1 MPEQARRLVEQ
12 DLIDQALAQ
21 ERGVEQMT
29 GFEVQLVASEPAI
42 QKPMNLAFDER
53 GRVWVTGSSS
63 YPWPAKRDALGQPI
77 AAFTK
82 QWDENPVAFRATST
96 PPTSAGR
103 NVAFSAM
110 PVTMPGSAMGRT
122 NRRDTTLRPKNW

>member
-1 MPEQARRLVEQ
+1 MAAAAAGRAFHVPP
-12 DLIDQALAQ
+12 
-21 ERGVEQMT
+21 

-53 GRVWVTGSSS
+53 SRVWVTGSSL

-77 AAFTK
+77 AAFAK

-96 PPTSAGR
+96 PPTPTENGTDSVRILSDFDPATGR
-103 NVAFSAM
+103 ARKVEVFAEGLNI
-110 PVTMPGSAMGRT
+110 PIGILPQIGRAHV
-122 NRRDTTLRPKNW
+122 